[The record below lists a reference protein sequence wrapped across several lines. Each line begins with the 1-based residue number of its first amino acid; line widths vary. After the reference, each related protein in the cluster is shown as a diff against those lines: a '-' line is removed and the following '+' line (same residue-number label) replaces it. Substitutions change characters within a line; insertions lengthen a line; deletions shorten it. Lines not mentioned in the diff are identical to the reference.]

1 MGYGTWSCAAYSTYS
16 SGMGRSVSSDGY
28 LDGDFTAQSMF
39 SQHGLAKELN
49 PYRVAIR
56 ESRDSDEHPNSLPV
70 ILALDVTG
78 SMGQT
83 AVEVAK
89 SLNTIM
95 TDILDTH
102 KDVQF
107 MIMGIGDLAYDRAPL
122 QVSQFESD
130 IRIAEQLDK
139 IYFEGGGGGNDWES
153 YTQAW
158 WFAAYHTDC
167 DCWKHGRKGILITL
181 GDEFLNPHLDHD
193 ALNYFTGTVGQESLE
208 TSELYKEVSKKYD
221 VYHIAIPTHAY
232 NFHAYNWFSD
242 GEGVNDEVQE
252 KWCKVIPEDH
262 YAVSTVNELAAQI
275 TNIVTNASNGSASTI
290 SMGDEIS
297 W

>member
-16 SGMGRSVSSDGY
+16 SGMGRSVSSDGC

-49 PYRVAIR
+49 PYHVAIR

-95 TDILDTH
+95 TDILD
-102 KDVQF
+102 KRDDVQF
-107 MIMGIGDLAYDRAPL
+107 MIMGIGDLSYDRAPL

-139 IYFEGGGGGNDWES
+139 IFFESGGGGNDWES

-181 GDEFLNPHLDHD
+181 GDELLNPHLDHD
-193 ALNYFTGTVGQESLE
+193 ALNYFAGTVGQESLE
-208 TSELYKEVSKKYD
+208 TSELYKEVAKKYD
-221 VYHIAIPTHAY
+221 VYHIAIPTRTYSWLAR
-232 NFHAYNWFSD
+232 N
-242 GEGVNDEVQE
+242 GEGSNDKVQE

-262 YAVSTVNELAAQI
+262 YVISTVNELAAQI
-275 TNIVTNASNGSASTI
+275 TNIVTNADNTTSVTTSI
-290 SMGDEIS
+290 GDEIS